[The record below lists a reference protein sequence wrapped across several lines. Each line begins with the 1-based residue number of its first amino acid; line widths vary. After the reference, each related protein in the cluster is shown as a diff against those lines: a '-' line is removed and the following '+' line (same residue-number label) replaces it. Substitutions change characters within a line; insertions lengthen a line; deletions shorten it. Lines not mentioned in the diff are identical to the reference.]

1 LGVGSQVVVPCEA
14 LDTFGHTSLIHHC
27 EGGGEVITAC
37 FDKAN
42 AAHKAREQQ
51 ANGAFHDGGNALK
64 VRCGQMLYRS
74 SRMEELKGKRI
85 STQVLVYEIIP
96 YKAGVEESRSCFV
109 VCQTSL
115 DLHGFAM
122 PSGKCDLVASWQPG
136 D

>member
-1 LGVGSQVVVPCEA
+1 MFKWPPAACHVVCPKLGVGSQVVVPCEA

-64 VRCGQMLYRS
+64 VRCLADVIS
-74 SRMEELKGKRI
+74 KLKDGRIKR
-85 STQVLVYEIIP
+85 
-96 YKAGVEESRSCFV
+96 
-109 VCQTSL
+109 
-115 DLHGFAM
+115 
-122 PSGKCDLVASWQPG
+122 
-136 D
+136 